1 MDIEKLTPAELHDL
15 QDKIEAELKTRQ
27 REQIS
32 EFRKLALEYAEEIG
46 ITPRELID
54 AAKIETA
61 QIKNKSRSVAA
72 KYANPENPVERWAGR
87 GRKPSWV
94 ANHLEKG
101 GLLDDLLI
109 P

>member
-15 QDKIEAELKTRQ
+15 QGKIEAELKTRQ
-27 REQIS
+27 REQIG

-54 AAKIETA
+54 AAKIENA

-72 KYANPENPVERWAGR
+72 KYANPKKPAEQWAGR
-87 GRKPSWV
+87 GRKPAWV
-94 ANHLEKG
+94 ADHLAKG
-101 GLLDDLLI
+101 GLLDSLLI